1 MKTLCAGL
9 FLVPLIDQ
17 ALKYQLRLRLGEGGV
32 SLGGFGDVRIVT
44 ARIWWTRW
52 THGPGAVATWSL
64 WLLSAIP
71 LALATALVPSFGWFA
86 GLLLGGSL
94 SHGLE
99 NSLRGGISDYV
110 CLRFWPAFNLADVAI
125 VAGAL
130 GLMREVSAI
139 VLRTW

>member
-1 MKTLCAGL
+1 MKTLAAGL

-17 ALKYQLRLRLGEGGV
+17 TLKHELRLRLGVGGV
-32 SLGGFGDVRIVT
+32 SLGGFGHLRIVT
-44 ARIWWTRW
+44 TRMWWTRW
-52 THGPGAVATWSL
+52 NRAGGAAAIWSL
-64 WLLSAIP
+64 WLLPAIL
-71 LALATALVPSFGWFA
+71 LAFATALVPSFGWFA

-99 NSLRGGISDYV
+99 NSLRGGINDYV

-130 GLMREVSAI
+130 GLMREVAVI
-139 VLRTW
+139 VSRT